1 MGSLTVVE
9 ICLKMKTAT
18 TSADCKVLER
28 MMKKNTS
35 NDKNNWSFGKHD
47 GKKPLLTKIINDSL
61 KTTVYN
67 CAQNIIY
74 WVILALKI
82 FNGFFLKK

>member
-28 MMKKNTS
+28 MMKK
-35 NDKNNWSFGKHD
+35 KQ
-47 GKKPLLTKIINDSL
+47 PLMTKIIEVLESMMEKNL
-61 KTTVYN
+61 Y
-67 CAQNIIY
+67 
-74 WVILALKI
+74 
-82 FNGFFLKK
+82 